1 MRVFVVEDD
10 RDLADLTSEALR
22 ALGHTVAVATN
33 APRALADIRTFV
45 PDLVLVDIVLPVFDG
60 NDLASTIRSRITPA
74 PRLVA
79 MTAWKERVK
88 SHLFDGVLA
97 KPFSRR
103 DLVHV
108 LEPLSAAGSDDDD
121 GQN

>member
-1 MRVFVVEDD
+1 M
-10 RDLADLTSEALR
+10 
-22 ALGHTVAVATN
+22 
-33 APRALADIRTFV
+33 
-45 PDLVLVDIVLPVFDG
+45 LPVFDG

-88 SHLFDGVLA
+88 SHLFDDVLA
-97 KPFSRR
+97 KPFSHL
-103 DLVHV
+103 D
-108 LEPLSAAGSDDDD
+108 LSAAGSDDD